1 MLSFIWRTIF
11 YSTIIPLFTIFFD
24 SLTKGGISLK
34 SKKNKVSSNRSVSK
48 KQAEPKTP
56 SLAKYDPK
64 DITFALDI
72 GTRSIVGILG
82 VNTGQHFQVLDY
94 VQKFHQDRAMRDGQI
109 ENIPLV
115 SSIIQ
120 DVKQELEARHKLT
133 LHKVC
138 IAAAGRALITKKVSY
153 TQELDPTEEITTK
166 LLHALEY
173 CALGL
178 AQSEFRQD
186 ASKEKQ
192 STFFCVGYS
201 VVQYHLDGFPCSTIV
216 GHRGHTVTIDLIAA
230 FLPQIVVQSLYS
242 VTSMN
247 QLDVENITLEPIA
260 AMNVIVPP
268 DIRLLNIALV
278 DIGAGTSDIAISKD
292 GSIIAYDMVT
302 IAGDEIT
309 EAIMRS
315 CLVHF
320 NTAEEIKLRLGS
332 STSAIKYVDILGNTH
347 ESTKE
352 EILAL
357 IQPAIEQLSSAIVK
371 RILDINGQPP
381 MAIFLAGGGCQI
393 PGLCES
399 ISAQMNLPLANIAIA
414 GKQPLKHISFASKAL
429 RSPEFVTP
437 IGIGAFSTVYQGC
450 NFFSIRVNG
459 KNLMLLHSKEPKVL
473 DALLLTSIRPQ
484 NLIGLS
490 SRSITYYLNGQRFV
504 VKGKNSVP
512 GELYVNG
519 IPASIDT
526 KIKQGDEIIIKE
538 AIDGETPVIRIKDIQ
553 NQPELSLQITIDD
566 LLISVPP
573 IFTIDGQTV
582 KPDYIIQSMD
592 HIESKKTIRLAEL
605 FDSLN
610 QYPEPS
616 DILTING
623 MRASLDSLIKTGDV
637 LKITHQP
644 EVALRHMEHMPT
656 EPSPTITEAPTL
668 PKAEISPIIPTN
680 LEHKEVVTEDFAQ
693 SPLPTAWEKVPSAPI
708 KAETQEAQ
716 HTFFENPLVSE
727 KSQSPQQND
736 TTPDVFSEI
745 LSPIAGSIRVCINNV
760 WHRVTPSSGNKV
772 YFFDLLNYVDIDLQ
786 KPQGNI
792 ILRLNGRDTSYT
804 AWISDGDKAEI
815 KWDSLK

>member
-1 MLSFIWRTIF
+1 M
-11 YSTIIPLFTIFFD
+11 
-24 SLTKGGISLK
+24 K
-34 SKKNKVSSNRSVSK
+34 SKKSKVSSNHSVSSTPK
-48 KQAEPKTP
+48 EPKIP
-56 SLAKYDPK
+56 SLTNYDPK

-72 GTRSIVGILG
+72 GTRSIVGVLG
-82 VNTGQHFQVLDY
+82 INTGQHFQVLDY

-109 ENIPLV
+109 ENISLV
-115 SSIIQ
+115 ASIIQ
-120 DVKQELEARHKLT
+120 DVKQELESRHNLT

-173 CALGL
+173 CALGM

-186 ASKEKQ
+186 TSNEEQA
-192 STFFCVGYS
+192 TFYCVGYS

-320 NTAEEIKLRLGS
+320 DTAEEIKLQLGS
-332 STSAIKYVDILGNTH
+332 GTSAIKYVDILGNPH
-347 ESTKE
+347 KSTKE
-352 EILAL
+352 EILAM
-357 IQPAIEQLSSAIVK
+357 IQPAIEQLSAAIVE
-371 RILDINGQPP
+371 RILSINEQPP

-399 ISAQMNLPLANIAIA
+399 ISAQMNLPLSNIAIA
-414 GKQPLKHISFASKAL
+414 GKQPLKHITFSSKAL

-437 IGIGAFSTVYQGC
+437 IGIGAFSSVYQGC

-553 NQPELSLQITIDD
+553 NQPELSLQITVDD

-573 IFTIDGQTV
+573 IFTIEGQTV
-582 KPDYIIQSMD
+582 EPDYIIQSMD
-592 HIESKKTIRLAEL
+592 RIESKKAIRLVEL
-605 FDSLN
+605 FDYLN

-616 DILTING
+616 AILTING

-644 EVALRHMEHMPT
+644 QILPQRMEHVPA
-656 EPSPTITEAPTL
+656 EPSPTTIEAPTL
-668 PKAEISPIIPTN
+668 PKAEVSPTVATD
-680 LEHKEVVTEDFAQ
+680 LEHKEVLTETIDQ
-693 SPLPTAWEKVPSAPI
+693 NPVPSFGEMAPS
-708 KAETQEAQ
+708 ASTQEETQD
-716 HTFFENPLVSE
+716 TFFENPLVSE
-727 KSQSPQQND
+727 KSQAPQQID
-736 TTPDVFSEI
+736 DTPDV
-745 LSPIAGSIRVCINNV
+745 LSKSPSPMAGGIHVCINNV
-760 WHRVTPSSGNKV
+760 WHRVAPSSGNRV

-792 ILRLNGRDTSYT
+792 ILLLNGQDASYT

-815 KWDSLK
+815 KWDSPK